1 MIGHKSIEDFVWL
14 SKIRINIYLWSVV
27 APSVGKNCLFSGPAY
42 YFTFFTFC
50 FCFLHNCGSCIGN
63 VIHFLVNLCGSMLNE
78 RGLTVA
84 SISEKEWSCA
94 RFTLI
99 PTGWSRL
106 IGWRILHKV
115 WYFRVGRV
123 KPSFGSPLQHHRLFW
138 DLILSDSPI
147 TIRFK
152 ATRYSVRFMICGS
165 IGLFQQ
171 DEAHT
176 ADVTMDLLRP
186 NLMGQ

>member
-1 MIGHKSIEDFVWL
+1 MIGHKSIEDFIWL
-14 SKIRINIYLWSVV
+14 SKIRINSYLWSVV
-27 APSVGKNCLFSGPAY
+27 APSVGKSCFFSGPTY
-42 YFTFFTFC
+42 YFTFLTFC

-115 WYFRVGRV
+115 FSRGSCQVVIWFPFAAPQTVLGLYF
-123 KPSFGSPLQHHRLFW
+123 KWFSNYH
-138 DLILSDSPI
+138 
-147 TIRFK
+147 
-152 ATRYSVRFMICGS
+152 
-165 IGLFQQ
+165 
-171 DEAHT
+171 
-176 ADVTMDLLRP
+176 
-186 NLMGQ
+186 